1 MPAIFGPDLVIA
13 HLTVCWILTRTSPNT
28 KSCRHASA
36 CFCLSNRV
44 IEHLEKLRSAPLCL
58 QTPPLAVCCRTLV
71 RRTHQLIPSGRARHG
86 RTTTN
91 VPILGA
97 SRYHRWDRRSV
108 GVWDRRSGNDGVG
121 LGSPQRFG
129 LGSWTPGMIP
139 LVFRWCGEFLANR
152 FSNGRLRLPRK

>member
-58 QTPPLAVCCRTLV
+58 QSPPPGRLLSHPGPPHASTHPEWPCTTWQDDNKCPDPWGVPVPPLGPALGRGLGPAVGERR
-71 RRTHQLIPSGRARHG
+71 RRTWES
-86 RTTTN
+86 TK
-91 VPILGA
+91 V
-97 SRYHRWDRRSV
+97 
-108 GVWDRRSGNDGVG
+108 
-121 LGSPQRFG
+121 RFG
-129 LGSWTPGMIP
+129 VMDSRHDSFGIP
-139 LVFRWCGEFLANR
+139 LVWRV
-152 FSNGRLRLPRK
+152 PRKPVFKRTFATP